1 MESYEEFCSKSL
13 ARLQTEGRMQMCG
26 ESSSQQEALSII
38 RFHGRA
44 VLSPLLSVD
53 QRREMTQ
60 YRQRAVQLEADRQ
73 SLRRQSRLLAR
84 VQDIIDSVQVRKGG
98 IDSEDA
104 ALSTCF
110 PKKPEQKNG
119 LALLPNMSSPPRGG
133 GAAGGANRGLPPEW
147 GSPPFPNGTGEGAE
161 ARGEGDEGGGRLSL
175 QVVLKR
181 SREFLER
188 ERSRRGSWGSC
199 RSAPATPGDSL
210 SDKENEDGRGPARR
224 PPGVAGPTD
233 STDSLYGCTP
243 HSLTGSYAQLPSP
256 EPSLSPR
263 PHRRRP
269 RPVSAGNILIS
280 CPVSAAELSPGELGR
295 GQEGDARAD
304 GGALADDASPE
315 KRSPDGRSPAGSLP
329 STGSDRN
336 STHSDP
342 SLVCDPATPVSTSV
356 RSAAEQ
362 DGFSPGF
369 RRRSHTLDSPPPPPR
384 SGPPLDWSQ
393 EKAPRLPGGV
403 GPQAASRR
411 SPPAALN
418 QSYDV
423 ESPSPTLQRPHVT
436 SGPTP
441 GHAKHGSPEGQLT
454 PLSTPSRE
462 QHRPTEEEV
471 QWQVQALEEVQRRMA
486 EEHAQQLSLLIAEQ
500 EREHQRLRQAL
511 QEKEWRLR
519 EQEGDQAADW
529 RALSVSCPTLS
540 PTESS
545 PGQNAHSTGVS
556 SFVSPSAPSPAAQ
569 PSLCPRGPPW
579 GTGKPPGR
587 ANQVATPE
595 LQGALCRLGALAR
608 GFLTRRLLKTEK
620 LKHLRQTI
628 LDTQEFIR
636 SFQTE
641 APQKRGS
648 LSAQDIALQDRV
660 RAQLRAAL
668 FDVHDIFFVMPTE
681 ERLALLQQDRELRA
695 ERKLREME
703 KAKSPRERA
712 ILSAA
717 TQRSLER
724 KKQRFGSASGQGKRI
739 QPRTQGTSPSMN
751 RVLQP
756 KQGQNSPVPGQM
768 LRKGNPHRRTAE
780 ERVKCSECLKK
791 QQSLGAGTHA
801 KTSKHPVPTLTPLLA
816 IKSIPTLLPRELD
829 EPDPPPER
837 PGQDVP
843 P

>member
-1 MESYEEFCSKSL
+1 
-13 ARLQTEGRMQMCG
+13 
-26 ESSSQQEALSII
+26 
-38 RFHGRA
+38 
-44 VLSPLLSVD
+44 
-53 QRREMTQ
+53 MTQ

-73 SLRRQSRLLAR
+73 SLRGQSRLLAR
-84 VQDIIDSVQVRKGG
+84 VQDIIDSMQVRKRA
-98 IDSEDA
+98 IDSEDTA
-104 ALSTCF
+104 PTSCF

-133 GAAGGANRGLPPEW
+133 GAAGGANGGLPPEW

-181 SREFLER
+181 SRECLER
-188 ERSRRGSWGSC
+188 EQSRRGSWGSC

-210 SDKENEDGRGPARR
+210 SDKENEDGRSPAPR
-224 PPGVAGPTD
+224 PPGPAD

-243 HSLTGSYAQLPSP
+243 RSLTGSYAQLPSP

-280 CPVSAAELSPGELGR
+280 CPVSAAELSPGGSGR
-295 GQEGDARAD
+295 GREGGARAD
-304 GGALADDASPE
+304 GGALVDDVSPE
-315 KRSPDGRSPAGSLP
+315 KRSPDGHSPAGSLP

-336 STHSDP
+336 SSHSVP
-342 SLVCDPATPVSTSV
+342 SPVGDPATPVSTSV
-356 RSAAEQ
+356 RSAAEH
-362 DGFSPGF
+362 DSFSPSLL
-369 RRRSHTLDSPPPPPR
+369 RRSHTLDSPPPPSQ
-384 SGPPLDWSQ
+384 SGPPLGQSM
-393 EKAPRLPGGV
+393 EKALHLPGGMP
-403 GPQAASRR
+403 PQSASRR

-436 SGPTP
+436 SGPSP

-454 PLSTPSRE
+454 PLSAPSRE

-471 QWQVQALEEVQRRMA
+471 QWQVQALEEVRRRMA

-519 EQEGDQAADW
+519 EQEGDQAPDW
-529 RALSVSCPTLS
+529 RAQSVSCPSLS

-545 PGQNAHSTGVS
+545 GQNVHSTGFPSV
-556 SFVSPSAPSPAAQ
+556 VGPSAPSPAVQ
-569 PSLCPRGPPW
+569 PTLSLWGPSW

-587 ANQVATPE
+587 ANQVVTPE

-648 LSAQDIALQDRV
+648 LSAQDNALQDRV

-717 TQRSLER
+717 TQRSLESKR
-724 KKQRFGSASGQGKRI
+724 QR
-739 QPRTQGTSPSMN
+739 
-751 RVLQP
+751 
-756 KQGQNSPVPGQM
+756 
-768 LRKGNPHRRTAE
+768 
-780 ERVKCSECLKK
+780 
-791 QQSLGAGTHA
+791 
-801 KTSKHPVPTLTPLLA
+801 
-816 IKSIPTLLPRELD
+816 
-829 EPDPPPER
+829 
-837 PGQDVP
+837 
-843 P
+843 